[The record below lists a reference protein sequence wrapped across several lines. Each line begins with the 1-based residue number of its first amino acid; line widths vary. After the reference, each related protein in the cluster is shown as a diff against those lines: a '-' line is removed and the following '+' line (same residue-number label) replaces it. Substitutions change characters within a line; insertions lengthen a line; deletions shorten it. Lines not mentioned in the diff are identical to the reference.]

1 MAAIFVSHSAKDNAE
16 ADAMG
21 AWLEGQG
28 HKSYFIDYDEQ
39 SGIGAGS
46 KWEQVLYQRLRQ
58 CQAVVALVSPN
69 WIESKWCFAEMIQAR
84 EKGKPIFPVKLE
96 PCELPEILSGIQ
108 GIDLSVDKDRGYR
121 RLASS
126 LKQQGLDPSDIFVP
140 DPTRA
145 LYPGFPAFEEADA
158 AVFFGR
164 SAEILSARE
173 TLEALRRHNRDVPR
187 LVLFLGS
194 SGSGKSSLIRAGLIP
209 RLKKDEKNWLPIRPF
224 RPQDEPDPLDAL
236 AFAIAGTYKDLHL
249 ACDSDL
255 LRGRLRSAAASTPI
269 DGGELLRIVRELA
282 SAANRREATVLL
294 TVDQAEE
301 LLNSAPRTRQRGS
314 GI

>member
-1 MAAIFVSHSAKDNAE
+1 MPKQTRWAHGLRGKATSPISSTTTSNP
-16 ADAMG
+16 G
-21 AWLEGQG
+21 LEQG
-28 HKSYFIDYDEQ
+28 
-39 SGIGAGS
+39 
-46 KWEQVLYQRLRQ
+46 
-58 CQAVVALVSPN
+58 
-69 WIESKWCFAEMIQAR
+69 
-84 EKGKPIFPVKLE
+84 
-96 PCELPEILSGIQ
+96 LSG
-108 GIDLSVDKDRGYR
+108 SR
-121 RLASS
+121 
-126 LKQQGLDPSDIFVP
+126 P

-145 LYPGFPAFEEADA
+145 PYPGFPAFEEADA